1 MNSTQ
6 KLGSSDIKV
15 LDGDRG
21 TNYPKK
27 DEFSSSGY
35 CLFLD
40 ASNVTKTGFSF
51 EKKQF
56 ISQDKDQKLRGGKLK
71 RDDIVLTTR
80 GTIGNFAHY
89 SSDIPYDNMR
99 INSGMLILRNGE
111 EFDTAYLYQ
120 LLKSDYIGSQIKNIT
135 TGSSQPQITRAIV
148 NELNLLKPS
157 LSIQRKIAAVL
168 SALDDKIE
176 LNRRIN
182 AELEQMARTLYDYWF
197 VQFDFPD
204 TNGKPYKSSG
214 GAMKFS
220 PELNREIPEGWDV
233 VSLGDVADIY
243 QPQIL
248 SAKDLTMS
256 EKYPVHG
263 SNGIIG
269 TYHEYNHKDS
279 EVIVSCRGDCGNIHR
294 TPPMTWITGN
304 AMVFKIKDCT
314 IHNEFMYQALRH
326 VGLKQISS
334 GSVQGQ
340 ITRTN
345 VSPLKIVWP
354 NRENMDKYSRFAEV
368 IVTKRLLLQNESQ
381 KLAELRDWL
390 LPMLMNGQVSVK

>member
-1 MNSTQ
+1 MAGSKGTKMPRGDKQQILMYPFSYPSKNEQ
-6 KLGSSDIKV
+6 KS
-15 LDGDRG
+15 
-21 TNYPKK
+21 
-27 DEFSSSGY
+27 
-35 CLFLD
+35 
-40 ASNVTKTGFSF
+40 
-51 EKKQF
+51 
-56 ISQDKDQKLRGGKLK
+56 
-71 RDDIVLTTR
+71 
-80 GTIGNFAHY
+80 
-89 SSDIPYDNMR
+89 
-99 INSGMLILRNGE
+99 
-111 EFDTAYLYQ
+111 
-120 LLKSDYIGSQIKNIT
+120 
-135 TGSSQPQITRAIV
+135 
-148 NELNLLKPS
+148 
-157 LSIQRKIAAVL
+157 IAAIL
-168 SALDDKIE
+168 SCLDDKIE
-176 LNRRIN
+176 LNRKIN

-204 TNGKPYKSSG
+204 ANGKPYKSSG
-214 GAMKFS
+214 GPMKFS
-220 PELNREIPEGWDV
+220 PELNRYIPEGWDV

-345 VSPLKIVWP
+345 VSPLTIVWP

-390 LPMLMNGQVSVK
+390 LPMLMNGQVKVV